1 VTGVAMA
8 AVIGEALSVEGYA
21 LAGAIVLVADS
32 QAEATAAWDALP
44 PDTALLIMTT
54 RAAGWLADRLAQHPA
69 ILTAVLR
76 P

>member
-1 VTGVAMA
+1 MATA

-21 LAGAIVLVADS
+21 LAGATVLVADS
-32 QAEATAAWDALP
+32 QAGAAAAWGALP
-44 PDTALLIMTT
+44 PDTALLVMTA
-54 RAAGWLADRLAQHPA
+54 RAAEWLADRLAERPA

>member
-1 VTGVAMA
+1 MATA

-21 LAGAIVLVADS
+21 LAGATVLVADS
-32 QAEATAAWDALP
+32 QAGAAAAWDALP
-44 PDTALLIMTT
+44 PDTALLVMTT
-54 RAAGWLADRLAQHPA
+54 RAAEWLADRLAERPA

>member
-1 VTGVAMA
+1 MTGMAIA

-21 LAGAIVLVADS
+21 LAGVIVLVADS
-32 QAEATAAWDALP
+32 QAEVAAAWVALP

-54 RAAGWLADRLAQHPA
+54 RAAGWLADRLAQRPA